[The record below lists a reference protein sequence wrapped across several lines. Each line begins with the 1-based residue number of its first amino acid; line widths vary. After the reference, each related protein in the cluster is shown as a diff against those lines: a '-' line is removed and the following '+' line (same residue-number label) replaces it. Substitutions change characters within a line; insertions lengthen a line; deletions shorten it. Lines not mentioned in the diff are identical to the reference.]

1 MPNSP
6 DPIEAALSSLA
17 RESPPAAS
25 PALAAEVWRT
35 IRGRRA
41 RPFWSRL
48 LPILDWRD
56 LFAEPRLVASALA
69 VSLGV
74 GILPAVLSVRPPSSD
89 WARASLHFEVFSPAN
104 PTLLEP
110 GNSAPSAG
118 AAPARP

>member
-6 DPIEAALSSLA
+6 DPLEAVLSSLA
-17 RESPPAAS
+17 REAPPAPS
-25 PALAAEVWRT
+25 PDLEAEVWRT
-35 IRGRRA
+35 IRRRRA

-56 LFAEPRLVASALA
+56 LFAEPRLIASALA
-69 VSLGV
+69 VALGV
-74 GILPAVLSVRPPSSD
+74 GILPAALTARPRSSD
-89 WARASLHFEVFSPAN
+89 WARTSLHFEVFSPAN

-118 AAPARP
+118 AAHLHP